1 MSTPAASRSRTFA
14 ASRAASPSNI
24 IVVQSFMIL
33 LELAR
38 PADESPCEVT
48 RVSTSDR
55 HRGRDEFHDATD
67 CLEPSLLHPGH
78 AAVVRPAACC
88 PVGWRRC

>member
-48 RVSTSDR
+48 RVSTSN
-55 HRGRDEFHDATD
+55 GTVAAT
-67 CLEPSLLHPGH
+67 SSMTQRT
-78 AAVVRPAACC
+78 A
-88 PVGWRRC
+88 